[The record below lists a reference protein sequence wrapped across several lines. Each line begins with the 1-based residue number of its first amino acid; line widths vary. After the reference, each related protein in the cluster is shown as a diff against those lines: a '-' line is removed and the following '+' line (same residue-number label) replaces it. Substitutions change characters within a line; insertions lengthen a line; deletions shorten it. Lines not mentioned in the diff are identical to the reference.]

1 MSQGE
6 LGTGENGDLL
16 TSSGEAITYAY
27 SREMEMKTTLRLAAL
42 ACTAIIGLSQASLA
56 GEVLDRVLQNKV
68 LIETTDRAYP
78 PFSSIDDKGEV
89 VGFDVDVAREFAKR
103 LGVDMKVETPSWEI
117 ITAGNWKGRWDICV
131 CSMTPTKERA
141 EVLDFVLQYYS
152 SPAIVVVN
160 VDNND
165 IKSAADLNGKKVGV
179 QSGTTYEKYIMKD
192 LVIDIPGAEKVT
204 YPFTELTPVPYDSED
219 TAFQD
224 LALGTGKRLDAIVS
238 NYLTAIE
245 RVKKAPDKFKIV
257 GDSLFGEPIW
267 VSVDKGDP
275 EWQAKI
281 KEVFKQMSDDGT
293 LKQLSEKWVG
303 RDITTKQ

>member
-1 MSQGE
+1 MS
-6 LGTGENGDLL
+6 NK
-16 TSSGEAITYAY
+16 I
-27 SREMEMKTTLRLAAL
+27 RLAAL
-42 ACTAIIGLSQASLA
+42 AISALA
-56 GEVLDRVLQNKV
+56 GLATVATAGETLDRVMSNKSMM
-68 LIETTDRAYP
+68 ETTDRAYP
-78 PFSSIDDKGEV
+78 PFSYIDDKGEV
-89 VGFDVDVAREFAKR
+89 VGFDVDVARELAKR

-152 SPAIVVVN
+152 APAIVVVN
-160 VDNND
+160 ADNND
-165 IKSAADLNGKKVGV
+165 IKGAADLTGKKVGA
-179 QSGTTYEKYIMKD
+179 QAGTTYEKYIMKD

-204 YPFTELTPVPYDSED
+204 YPFAELTPVPYDSED

-224 LALGTGKRLDAIVS
+224 LALGSGKRLDAIVS
-238 NYLTAIE
+238 NYLTAID

-257 GDSLFGEPIW
+257 GDPVFGEPIW
-267 VSVDKGDP
+267 ISVDKGDP

-281 KEVFKQMSDDGT
+281 KEIFKQMSDDGT
-293 LKQLSEKWVG
+293 LKTLSEKWVG

>member
-1 MSQGE
+1 MKK
-6 LGTGENGDLL
+6 TF
-16 TSSGEAITYAY
+16 AI
-27 SREMEMKTTLRLAAL
+27 AAL
-42 ACTAIIGLSQASLA
+42 GLGAAMALSQAAMA
-56 GEVLDRVLQNKV
+56 GETLDRVMQNKMMV
-68 LIETTDRAYP
+68 ETTDRAYP
-78 PFSSIDDKGEV
+78 PFSYIDDKGEV
-89 VGFDVDVAREFAKR
+89 IGMDIDIAKEFAKR
-103 LGVDMKVETPSWEI
+103 IGVDMKTETPSWEI

-152 SPAIVVVN
+152 APAVVVVN
-160 VDNND
+160 TDNTD
-165 IKSAADLNGKKVGV
+165 IKGAADLNGKKVGV
-179 QSGTTYEKYIMKD
+179 QSGTSYEKYILKS
-192 LVIDIPGAEKVT
+192 LVIDVPGAEPVT
-204 YPFTELTPVPYDSED
+204 YPFNELTPAPYDSED

-238 NYLTAIE
+238 NYITAID

-257 GDSLFGEPIW
+257 GDPVFGEPIW

-281 KEVFKQMSDDGT
+281 KEVFKAMSDDGT
-293 LKQLSEKWVG
+293 LKQISEKWVE

>member
-1 MSQGE
+1 MK
-6 LGTGENGDLL
+6 N
-16 TSSGEAITYAY
+16 AI
-27 SREMEMKTTLRLAAL
+27 RVAAL
-42 ACTAIIGLSQASLA
+42 AITALTGLATVATA
-56 GEVLDRVLQNKV
+56 GEVLDRVMKNKV

-160 VDNND
+160 ADNND
-165 IKSAADLNGKKVGV
+165 IKSAADLNGKKVGA

-192 LVIDIPGAEKVT
+192 LTIDIPGAEKVT
-204 YPFTELTPVPYDSED
+204 YPFTELSPVPYDSED

-224 LALGTGKRLDAIVS
+224 LALGTGKRLDATVS
-238 NYLTAIE
+238 NYLTAID

-267 VSVDKGDP
+267 ISVDKGDP

-281 KEVFKQMSDDGT
+281 KEILKQMSDDGT

-303 RDITTKQ
+303 KDITTKQ